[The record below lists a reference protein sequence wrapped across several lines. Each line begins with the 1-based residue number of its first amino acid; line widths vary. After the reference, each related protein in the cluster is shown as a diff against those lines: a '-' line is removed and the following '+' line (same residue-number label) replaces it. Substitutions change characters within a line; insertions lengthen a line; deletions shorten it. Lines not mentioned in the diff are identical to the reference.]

1 VTWHAF
7 LFYTAAAQAFI
18 LKTVVTVVS
27 IVYFCVGFLASDAAD
42 DQPTNWKWFW
52 TICFLPLL
60 LLLYASQLYACKIL
74 YSLAVRCRTAG
85 YASIDKK
92 AKRQSRR
99 ESEALLSNF
108 ENYSNKDDSL
118 LDEYRVWR
126 GSHAFR
132 LSQAI
137 RASQAAQVE
146 KQQTAGASEGGEKNN
161 INDGED
167 LAKSLMKDPEIAT
180 LYSSSPHPLNVGH
193 SEDLDD
199 SEVIDFLEEGG
210 LDDMEIT
217 QLDSTLF
224 NMMEAD
230 MMSHSSSNVFD
241 A

>member
-1 VTWHAF
+1 MNIFVKWHAF
-7 LFYTAAAQAFI
+7 LFYIAAAQAFI
-18 LKTVVTVVS
+18 LKTIVSVVS
-27 IVYFCVGFLASDAAD
+27 IVYFCVVFLANDAAD

-52 TICFLPLL
+52 KICFLPLL

-85 YASIDKK
+85 DASTDKK

-99 ESEALLSNF
+99 ESEALLSTF
-108 ENYSNKDDSL
+108 ENHSGKDDPL

-137 RASQAAQVE
+137 RRAS
-146 KQQTAGASEGGEKNN
+146 QTAGASEGGEKND

-167 LAKSLMKDPEIAT
+167 LAKSMMKDPEIAA
-180 LYSSSPHPLNVGH
+180 LYSSSLHPL
-193 SEDLDD
+193 SEDLNDA
-199 SEVIDFLEEGG
+199 EAIDFLEEGG
-210 LDDMEIT
+210 LDDMELA

-230 MMSHSSSNVFD
+230 MSVD